1 MPYPPRKKTMSDP
14 ISRFVH
20 QLASAPR
27 KVSNA
32 VHSGKPKKGGRYAED
47 GSVVYWKPGRRR

>member
-1 MPYPPRKKTMSDP
+1 MPRKKTMSDP
-14 ISRFVH
+14 ISRVVH

-27 KVSNA
+27 VVSNA